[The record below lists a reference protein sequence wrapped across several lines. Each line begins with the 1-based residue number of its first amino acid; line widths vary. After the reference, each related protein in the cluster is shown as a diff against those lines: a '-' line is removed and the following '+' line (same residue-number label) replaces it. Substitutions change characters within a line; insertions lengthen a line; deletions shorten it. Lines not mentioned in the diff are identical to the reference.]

1 MRENKEELHFQFYNF
16 TKKRKKKRREVHY
29 HFIFIN
35 LEIFRHQNEHT
46 LIHRGRL
53 QLIKHM

>member
-1 MRENKEELHFQFYNF
+1 MRENKEELHFQF
-16 TKKRKKKRREVHY
+16 TILQKKERRREEKY